1 MKNKKRYK
9 MAAAGLLCAGLLWA
23 GAMNGYAKEAEGL
36 TLPDKEIVN
45 YFISGFKTTPQSDYG
60 RLRGRM
66 ESLVLTDHSD
76 NVERGEQYI
85 IVTLKYEDGTKDS
98 FYFFQTA
105 PDVEEWYVEAED
117 RTIYQGGDFISEY
130 IQADLFPDSVPDE
143 DTEEKSS
150 GMTISS
156 EEGVKESI
164 RKSQKLHEKLQKD
177 GAVCG
182 TEDLR
187 AYEDTEEKSSG
198 MTISSEEGV
207 KESIRKSQKLHEKL
221 QKDGAVCGT
230 EDLRAYFAMNMLR
243 NEESYENTESAMQA
257 VRSSLE
263 NGLRV
268 YEYAK
273 QSGRLPSEE
282 EVDAVMDEVR
292 ERIKKDIN
300 FEKLDV
306 LYKECGTT
314 YDAFKKEMGD
324 YERTEIELELM
335 SRKLREEF
343 QDINFEKLD
352 VLYKEC
358 GTTYDAFK
366 KEMGDYERTEIEL
379 ELMSRK
385 LREEF
390 QLGNDTIGDK
400 VCKNADE
407 YYASFIEDLAFP
419 STEQYAEEKLKPLLD
434 EAQEYYLSQI
444 AVEDK

>member
-1 MKNKKRYK
+1 MLAARYYDSKGKCCFATRISQQERFSVLESGREMNFTRNKKRYK
-9 MAAAGLLCAGLLWA
+9 MAAAGLLCAGLLFT

-66 ESLVLTDHSD
+66 ESLVLTDPSD

-117 RTIYQGGDFISEY
+117 GTIYQGGDFISEY
-130 IQADLFPDSVPDE
+130 IQADLFPDSVPNE
-143 DTEEKSS
+143 DAEEKSS
-150 GMTISS
+150 EFIMASD
-156 EEGVKESI
+156 EEIKESI
-164 RKSQKLHEKLQKD
+164 RK
-177 GAVCG
+177 
-182 TEDLR
+182 R
-187 AYEDTEEKSSG
+187 
-198 MTISSEEGV
+198 
-207 KESIRKSQKLHEKL
+207 QKLHEKL

-243 NEESYENTESAMQA
+243 NEESYENTESATEA
-257 VRSSLE
+257 VRWSLE

-282 EVDAVMDEVR
+282 EIDAVMDEESKYLKEVT
-292 ERIKKDIN
+292 N
-300 FEKLDV
+300 FEKLDA

-314 YDAFKKEMGD
+314 YDAFKEEMED
-324 YERTEIELELM
+324 YGRIEIELELM

-343 QDINFEKLD
+343 QF
-352 VLYKEC
+352 
-358 GTTYDAFK
+358 
-366 KEMGDYERTEIEL
+366 
-379 ELMSRK
+379 
-385 LREEF
+385 
-390 QLGNDTIGDK
+390 GNDTIKDK

-419 STEQYAEEKLKPLLD
+419 STEQYAEETLKPLLD

-444 AVEDK
+444 AEENK